1 VPLPSGNRIIDAC
14 RADAASLFSDEAS
27 VVTLERDQLTTIRDS
42 PMTTVDF
49 PLTATLAVVAS
60 LEDGST
66 GEVASIGTEGFV
78 EIDAALHFNIARR
91 SSLCLFAGQVIRVPL
106 TRFQRALREHTQ
118 FANHVYH
125 AVRSRVYVSEQ
136 LVVCGVR
143 HSTSKRLAR
152 WLLLASERP
161 PRQKIAQT
169 HEQLA
174 AALGVRRASISV
186 EANDLQRAGA
196 ITYHRGVLTIVD
208 RDVLHERACE
218 CYDICSAAFTETTP
232 AA

>member
-1 VPLPSGNRIIDAC
+1 MPLPVGNRIVDAC
-14 RADAASLFSDEAS
+14 RADAASLFSHDAS
-27 VVTLERDQLTTIRDS
+27 VVTLEREQWTTLRDAT
-42 PMTTVDF
+42 MATVDF
-49 PLTATLAVVAS
+49 PVTAVLGVVAS

-66 GEVASIGTEGFV
+66 GEVASIGSEGFV
-78 EIDAALHFNIARR
+78 EIDAALHTTIARR
-91 SSLCLFAGQVIRVPL
+91 SSVCLFAGQVIRVPL
-106 TRFQRALREHTQ
+106 SRFQHALREQTH
-118 FANHVYH
+118 FANQVYH
-125 AVRSRVYVSEQ
+125 AVRNRVFVSEQ

-161 PRQKIAQT
+161 ERQRIPQT

-186 EANDLQRAGA
+186 EANELQRAGV
-196 ITYHRGVLTIVD
+196 ISYHRGVLTIVD

-218 CYDICSAAFTETTP
+218 CFDVCSTAFAETIP